1 MVDHDQDVTSLTQ
14 LLDRLDEIAQV
25 EERTSVAAIMELADR
40 RFFGSVLLVAGL
52 TTLAPVIGDIPGVP
66 TTIGVLVFVVA
77 IQMLFGRECF
87 WLPQWV
93 LKRSVTSARLHKA
106 LRWMRRPARWVDR
119 VVRPRL
125 TFLAS
130 GPATYLIA
138 LACLLIAAAMPAM
151 EFVPFSAN
159 AAGAGLTIFG
169 LALIARDGL
178 MALLGFAVIAGV
190 AIGAFHL
197 L

>member
-1 MVDHDQDVTSLTQ
+1 MEQDQDITSLTQ
-14 LLDRLDEIAQV
+14 LLDRLDEVAQ
-25 EERTSVAAIMELADR
+25 EGERTSVGAIMELASR

-52 TTLAPVIGDIPGVP
+52 TTLAPIIGDIPGVP
-66 TTIGVLVFVVA
+66 TTIGVLVFAVA
-77 IQMLFGRECF
+77 IQMLFGRERF
-87 WLPQWV
+87 WLPRWV
-93 LKRSVTSARLHKA
+93 LNRSVSSARLHKA
-106 LRWMRRPARWVDR
+106 LTWMRRPARWVDR

-151 EFVPFSAN
+151 ELVPFSAN

-169 LALIARDGL
+169 LALIARDGV
-178 MALLGFAVIAGV
+178 MALVGFVFIAGV
-190 AIGAFHL
+190 TLGAYHL

>member
-1 MVDHDQDVTSLTQ
+1 MDHDQDLTTLTQ
-14 LLDRLDEIAQV
+14 VLDRLDQV
-25 EERTSVAAIMELADR
+25 ALAAERTSVGAIMELASR
-40 RFFGSVLLVAGL
+40 RFFGSLLLVAGL

-77 IQMLFGRECF
+77 IQLLAGRERF
-87 WLPQWV
+87 WLPRW
-93 LKRSVTSARLHKA
+93 LRNRSVSSARLHKA
-106 LRWMRRPARWVDR
+106 LTWMRRPARWVDR
-119 VVRPRL
+119 VVRPRW

-151 EFVPFSAN
+151 ELVPFSAN
-159 AAGAGLTIFG
+159 AAGVGLTIFG
-169 LALIARDGL
+169 LALIARDGM
-178 MALLGFAVIAGV
+178 MALLGFAFIGV
-190 AIGAFHL
+190 VALGAYHL